1 VRARIKSSVA
11 LVAPLVGLAAMLFA
25 STAGAVEREHSIAVG
40 GGLSV
45 LDVADK
51 SSADVGAGAGLA
63 YTYGLSDAFNLM
75 VEGTWSLVALNE
87 TVQGAPPTRP
97 SMVTSLDVGVAY
109 VFDVI
114 RWVPYVGL
122 LAGACALNGGTIDG
136 LKLEPGAAFA
146 LGFDYRFNRSW
157 AAGLALRQQVFAESG
172 TYPSYSQAFA
182 RVEYIWGW

>member
-1 VRARIKSSVA
+1 MRARVRSSFA
-11 LVAPLVGLAAMLFA
+11 LVALPVGLAAALFA
-25 STAGAVEREHSIAVG
+25 STAGAVEREHAIALG

-45 LDVADK
+45 LDVSDK

-75 VEGTWSLVALNE
+75 AEATWSMVALNE
-87 TVQGAPPTRP
+87 TVQGAPTTRP

-114 RWVPYVGL
+114 RWVPYIGL
-122 LAGACALNGGTIDG
+122 LAGGCALNGGTIDG
-136 LKLEPGAAFA
+136 TKLVPGAVIA
-146 LGFDYRFNRSW
+146 LGFDYRFNRTW
-157 AAGLALRQQVFAESG
+157 AAGLALRQQVFTDSA